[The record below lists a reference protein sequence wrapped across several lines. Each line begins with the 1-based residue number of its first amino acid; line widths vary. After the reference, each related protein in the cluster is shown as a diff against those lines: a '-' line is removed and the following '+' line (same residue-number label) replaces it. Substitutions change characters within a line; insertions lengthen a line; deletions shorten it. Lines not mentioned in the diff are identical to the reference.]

1 MHGIPIAQ
9 RLVHSLFHMWYSLDL
24 REPNFYA
31 VNLGQDAVEL
41 HDHAV
46 QLVCAGPAGFAI

>member
-1 MHGIPIAQ
+1 
-9 RLVHSLFHMWYSLDL
+9 MWYSLEL